1 MNNLLKNRNTPRILR
16 LAGGIGLGIYAVA
29 AHEPLLWILAGFFL
43 LQALLNVS
51 CCGAGGCSAD
61 GGKTGTEVCRDQIKP
76 YKPNNE

>member
-43 LQALLNVS
+43 LQALQTIWTNPTPIHYIYS
-51 CCGAGGCSAD
+51 SYY
-61 GGKTGTEVCRDQIKP
+61 E
-76 YKPNNE
+76 

>member
-51 CCGAGGCSAD
+51 CCGRRENGQRGVPRSN
-61 GGKTGTEVCRDQIKP
+61 KTI
-76 YKPNNE
+76 